1 MAPRFSAPVTASVA
15 GVVLGGLLSAVS
27 LLLLPE
33 LSDQTILV
41 AYVVVVLFVSAALLS
56 SVGSGL
62 LLGIFTM
69 IAETVIELVYFVSGY
84 STGVPLNIA
93 DLPFAVGFTLFVG
106 RILLFPISGA
116 IGGYLGK
123 ELFAEKRSKG
133 KRLGEKTRKR
143 QPRA

>member
-1 MAPRFSAPVTASVA
+1 VA

-41 AYVVVVLFVSAALLS
+41 AYAVVVLFVSAALLS

-62 LLGIFTM
+62 LLGLFTI

-93 DLPFAVGFTLFVG
+93 DLPFAVGLTLFVG
-106 RILLFPISGA
+106 RILLFPVSGA
-116 IGGYLGK
+116 IGGYLGR
-123 ELFAEKRSKG
+123 ELFAKKKSKG